1 MRRLPAVAVDM
12 RDHVY
17 VRRSALRGH
26 GAGRSARDRRH
37 GCENGRMA
45 YEFERKQRIA
55 ILGGGPGGYEAALAG
70 AQLGAEVTLVE
81 RVGVGGSA
89 VLTDVVPS
97 KTLIATAEAA
107 NAIGEAADLGVQFFT
122 RGENGRPVRPEV
134 AVNLAAVNQRL
145 LRLARQQSEDMK
157 SQLIKAGV
165 RIVAGR
171 RAASTGRTGSS
182 CRPARARSATDFDE
196 IDADTIVVSV
206 GASPRILPTRE
217 ARRRAHPHLDP
228 ALHARD
234 GPRAP
239 HRRRLRRHRRR
250 VRLRLHRARLEGH
263 AHLEPRPGAA
273 RRGRGCR
280 PRHRGRLHAQRHD
293 GALQVAAPSR
303 SSAPSDGVV
312 ATLSDGRTVE
322 GSHCLMA
329 VGSVPNTAGI
339 GLEEAGVQ
347 LTESG
352 HIRVNRVARTSMPSI
367 YAAGDCTDFLPL
379 ASVASMQGRTAVF
392 HAMGDAVNPT
402 ELRNVTSNIFT
413 QPEIATVGWSQK
425 QIEDGIAQGEIY
437 KLPLAS
443 NPRAKMMGIKD
454 GFVKLFARTGSGT
467 VIGGVIVAPQGVR
480 AHPADRARGR
490 APPHG
495 RPARPRVHAST
506 RRSPAASRMPPA
518 PCTSCT
524 EPPPPAPARRR
535 AALSPI
541 ALVITAASMTSHSSL
556 RLCYAR
562 STSSRP
568 QVAGLHR
575 SME

>member
-1 MRRLPAVAVDM
+1 M
-12 RDHVY
+12 
-17 VRRSALRGH
+17 S
-26 GAGRSARDRRH
+26 
-37 GCENGRMA
+37 

-55 ILGGGPGGYEAALAG
+55 VVGGGPGGYEAALTG
-70 AQLGAEVTLVE
+70 AQMGAEVTVVE

-107 NAIGEAADLGVQFFT
+107 NAIGEAADLGVQFFL
-122 RGENGRPVRPEV
+122 RGDSGRAVRPEV

-145 LRLARQQSEDMK
+145 MRLARQQSEDMK

-165 RIVAGR
+165 TVIQGDGR
-171 RAASTGRTGSS
+171 LDGPNRVVVSTSKGRTS
-182 CRPARARSATDFDE
+182 TDFDE
-196 IDADTIVVSV
+196 INADTIVVSV
-206 GASPRILPTRE
+206 GASPRILPSALPDGERIFTWTQLYTLKE
-217 ARRRAHPHLDP
+217 TPEHLIVVGSGVTGAEFASAFT
-228 ALHARD
+228 ALGSKVTLISSRD
-234 GPRAP
+234 QV
-239 HRRRLRRHRRR
+239 L
-250 VRLRLHRARLEGH
+250 
-263 AHLEPRPGAA
+263 PGEDADAA
-273 RRGRGCR
+273 RVIEDVFKRNGMTV
-280 PRHRGRLHAQRHD
+280 LSK
-293 GALQVAAPSR
+293 SR
-303 SSAPSDGVV
+303 ADSVVRTADGVI

-347 LTESG
+347 LTDSG

-367 YAAGDCTDFLPL
+367 YAAGDCSDFLPL

-425 QIEDGIAQGEIY
+425 QIEDGITQGVIY

-467 VIGGVIVAPQGVR
+467 VIGGVIVAPR
-480 AHPADRARGR
+480 A
-490 APPHG
+490 
-495 RPARPRVHAST
+495 S
-506 RRSPAASRMPPA
+506 
-518 PCTSCT
+518 
-524 EPPPPAPARRR
+524 E
-535 AALSPI
+535 LILPI
-541 ALVITAASMTSHSSL
+541 AIAVEH
-556 RLCYAR
+556 RL
-562 STSSRP
+562 TVD
-568 QVAGLHR
+568 QVARAFAVYPSLSDSITDAARAMHIVN
-575 SME
+575 